1 MEKKEQKYRR
11 LRNIAIVAIVI
22 VLIAIVINLAP
33 NFVKDFNTG
42 KMTVIVNNKDITEKM
57 KYNPFVGENEVVY
70 VSTKDI
76 ARYFDD
82 NIFYDNVY
90 KQILTSSETKFAALP
105 LDANEMYVNSSKV
118 DLNGSARE
126 KDNQFYLPFSEMN
139 DVYNLDVKYY
149 KETNTLVVDS
159 LDKEQKKGN
168 ASKDISIKYKPTI
181 FSKNVDDVKQG
192 KSMVIIA
199 KRDDGWYK
207 VRTDKGVIGYTKDV
221 ANVYTSRENM
231 EEKKQVDGTVSLI
244 WDYYTRTV
252 PDRTGTTLE
261 GINVISPA
269 FIEVEKLGKG
279 ELVDKIGTSGQRY
292 IDWAHQNGYKVW
304 AMVSNNSY
312 PETTTEILNDYKL
325 RENLIN
331 NIVNM
336 TLQYNLDGINLD
348 FEYVQKSNKDVYT
361 RLIIE
366 LAPRLKDI
374 GKVLSVDVTAPDGS
388 ADWSECY
395 DRNAIG
401 KVVDYVVFMAYDQY
415 GTSSTKAGT
424 TAGADWVEVAIEKF
438 INREEVPAE
447 KIILGMPFYTRV
459 WKESDELSSD
469 VIYMRSVDKN
479 IPAGVEKEWKDD
491 VKQYYIEYEKNGAT
505 YKMWIEDENSI
516 NAKFDLMDKYKL
528 AGAAYWQIDFEK
540 DTIWDVLKERTKIK

>member
-1 MEKKEQKYRR
+1 MDKKEQKYRR
-11 LRNIAIVAIVI
+11 IRNIAIVAIVI

-33 NFVKDFNTG
+33 NFVKNFNTG
-42 KMTVIVNNKDITEKM
+42 KMTVIINNKDITEKM
-57 KYNPFVGENEVVY
+57 KFDPFVGENDVIY
-70 VSTKDI
+70 VATKDI

-105 LDANEMYVNSSKV
+105 LDVNEMYVNSSKV
-118 DLNGSARE
+118 EINGSARE

-139 DVYNLDVKYY
+139 DVYNVEVKYY
-149 KETNTLVVDS
+149 KETNTLIVDS

-192 KSMVIIA
+192 NSMVIIA

-207 VRTDKGVIGYTKDV
+207 VRTNNGVIGYTKDV
-221 ANVYTSRENM
+221 TNIYTARENM
-231 EEKKQVDGTVSLI
+231 EEKKQIDGTVSLI
-244 WDYYTRTV
+244 WDYFTRTV
-252 PDRTGTTLE
+252 PDRSGTTIE
-261 GINVISPA
+261 GVNVISPS
-269 FIEVEKLGKG
+269 FIEIEKLGKG
-279 ELVDKIGTSGQRY
+279 EIIDKIGTSGQKY

-312 PETTTEILNDYKL
+312 PDTTTEILNDYKL
-325 RENLIN
+325 REILIN
-331 NIVNM
+331 NIVDIV
-336 TLQYNLDGINLD
+336 LQYNLDGINLD
-348 FEYVQKSNKDVYT
+348 FEYVQQSNKDVYT

-366 LAPRLKDI
+366 LAPRLKEY

-401 KVVDYVVFMAYDQY
+401 KVADYIVFMAYDQY

-438 INREEVPAE
+438 INREEVPAD

-459 WKESDELSSD
+459 WKENDELTSD

-491 VKQYYIEYEKNGAT
+491 VKQYYIEYEKNGST
-505 YKMWIEDENSI
+505 YKMWIEDEKSI
-516 NAKFDLMDKYKL
+516 EAKFDLMDKYKL

-540 DTIWDVLKERTKIK
+540 DTIWNILKERTKIK